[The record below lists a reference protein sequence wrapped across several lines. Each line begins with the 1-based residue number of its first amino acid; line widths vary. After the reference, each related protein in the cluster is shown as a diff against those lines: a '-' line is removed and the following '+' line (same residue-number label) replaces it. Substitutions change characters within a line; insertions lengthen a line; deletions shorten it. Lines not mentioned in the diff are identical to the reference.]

1 MIAKTVIGNNV
12 FGLGLISHVMAI
24 VSGMLTIEEG
34 EILSV
39 GYYLLGCLFIII
51 GIFVEFNIRQKR
63 ILSNFDFYSALALSL
78 LSIIGPILV
87 FWILYSFSKEENQ
100 PTTAGNFI
108 ASIFTLKVHPLA
120 LLVWSTLLFIILAVL
135 FQQNDPYFFNR
146 DV

>member
-12 FGLGLISHVMAI
+12 FGLGLISHVIAI

-108 ASIFTLKVHPLA
+108 GSIFTLKVHPLA